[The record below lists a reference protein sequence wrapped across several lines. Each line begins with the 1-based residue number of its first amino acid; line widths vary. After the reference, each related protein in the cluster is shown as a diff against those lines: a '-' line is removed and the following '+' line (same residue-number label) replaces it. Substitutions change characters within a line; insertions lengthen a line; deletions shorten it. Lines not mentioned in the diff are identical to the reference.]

1 MMNGL
6 LALPQWY
13 VFMDNPSDSWLGF
26 INAVYWLGMGISLPL
41 TAAVSNKY
49 GRRLGIHIGN
59 VVLILGVVLQTAAN
73 NTATFILGRFFLG
86 VAAAW
91 YGSNVPL
98 LINEVAYPTHR
109 GIASSLYNCGWYVGS
124 LVAACAT
131 FGTRDYESS
140 WGWRIPSLLQVLLP
154 LVALPGV
161 LISPESPRWLISAN
175 RHEEAR
181 KILTHYHA
189 GGDPDS
195 MALVNYEIIEIE
207 STIASEKAAHDSTS
221 YMDMIKTKGN
231 RHRLLISITLGIFAQ
246 WVGNGVVSYYLA
258 LVLST
263 VGITS
268 VTHQLLISAGLQIW
282 NLIFAVVAASSVDAL
297 GRRPLFLA
305 SAAIMLVSFII
316 VTGLSGAFAATGNSI
331 TGTVVIPFLF
341 IFFAGYDIAL

>member
-109 GIASSLYNCGWYVGS
+109 GIASSLYNCGWYMGS
-124 LVAACAT
+124 LV
-131 FGTRDYESS
+131 
-140 WGWRIPSLLQVLLP
+140 VLP
-154 LVALPGV
+154 LGLATMNLLGV
-161 LISPESPRWLISAN
+161 GGSPRFCRFCS
-175 RHEEAR
+175 H
-181 KILTHYHA
+181 
-189 GGDPDS
+189 
-195 MALVNYEIIEIE
+195 
-207 STIASEKAAHDSTS
+207 
-221 YMDMIKTKGN
+221 
-231 RHRLLISITLGIFAQ
+231 
-246 WVGNGVVSYYLA
+246 
-258 LVLST
+258 LSPY
-263 VGITS
+263 
-268 VTHQLLISAGLQIW
+268 Q
-282 NLIFAVVAASSVDAL
+282 
-297 GRRPLFLA
+297 
-305 SAAIMLVSFII
+305 
-316 VTGLSGAFAATGNSI
+316 
-331 TGTVVIPFLF
+331 
-341 IFFAGYDIAL
+341 GY